1 MLGFT
6 FSGFAARA
14 NKLFTCMRHIN
25 TIPKGFA
32 GALDTK
38 LKKKRE
44 GCAGEKLF
52 TSGEIATPVEA
63 ELPRR
68 VRYLFKMSC
77 GFLKFSDC
85 FVVGAVVCVW
95 ILML

>member
-1 MLGFT
+1 
-6 FSGFAARA
+6 
-14 NKLFTCMRHIN
+14 MRHIN

-63 ELPRR
+63 S
-68 VRYLFKMSC
+68 YL
-77 GFLKFSDC
+77 G
-85 FVVGAVVCVW
+85 GCVTCSR
-95 ILML
+95 